1 MKKKINNYLN
11 SIPYRLFSNIN
22 FFYETLI
29 SLEEIFWNKKY
40 QQIENDLNLYVC
52 GYPRSGTTVIS
63 NFLNSTKKFS
73 SYTHKD
79 MPLILSPILW
89 SKISNIYYAGFKEIR
104 RKHGDSLNIN
114 LSYVD
119 SFEEIIWKNYKEKI
133 NFFELYKKNIKK
145 ICYLKKSTKFLSKSN
160 QNLGRINL
168 ISENIYNAKFLVI
181 FRNPI
186 SQLKSLLKVNDIFFK
201 EIKNNNYFLQEL
213 NFLGHFEFGP
223 KRKFIFKDLKNLDEI
238 KKNWFNGNF
247 ALSYIQEWIEVHE
260 MILKNFI
267 NRKNVKIINY
277 DNLKNNCK
285 EEILNILKF
294 CEVEIDEGEYQKS
307 IKIFDF
313 KSSSSDYI
321 LNNDENTKLQEKI
334 IIAEKL
340 YKNLSNIIN

>member
-29 SLEEIFWNKKY
+29 SLEEMFWKKKY
-40 QQIENDLNLYVC
+40 EKIKVDLNLYVC

-89 SKISNIYYAGFKEIR
+89 SKFSNVYYAGFKEIK

-114 LSYVD
+114 LNYVD
-119 SFEEIIWKNYKEKI
+119 SFEETIWKNFEKKS
-133 NFFELYKKNIKK
+133 NFFGFYKKNIKK
-145 ICYLKKSTKFLSKSN
+145 ISYLKKSTKFLSKSN
-160 QNLGRINL
+160 QNLSRINL
-168 ISENIYNAKFLVI
+168 ISENIYNAKFLI
-181 FRNPI
+181 IYRNPI

-201 EIKNNNYFLQEL
+201 EIRNNNFFLQEL

-223 KRKFIFKDLKNLDEI
+223 QRKFIFEDLKNLDEI

-247 ALSYIQEWIEVHE
+247 ALSYIQEWIDVHE
-260 MILKNFI
+260 MILNNFI
-267 NRKNVKIINY
+267 KRKNIKIINY
-277 DNLKNNCK
+277 DNLINNCK
-285 EEILNILKF
+285 EETLNILKF
-294 CEVEIDEGEYQKS
+294 SEVDVNEEVYKES
-307 IKIFDF
+307 LKIFDF
-313 KSSSSDYI
+313 KSSSEDYI
-321 LNNDENTKLQEKI
+321 LNIKENKKLHKKI
-334 IIAEKL
+334 LIANNL
-340 YKNLSNIIN
+340 YQKLSNIIT